1 MSALIVAFRRLL
13 YLFHDVEKGRGTM
26 GGIRFVSMGRGGI
39 AESRWA
45 GTLLI
50 RKDHQLV
57 GIHICPC
64 PYQEETETRRFHY
77 TNSLIGDIAMVIYM

>member
-13 YLFHDVEKGRGTM
+13 YLFHDVEKGRGRDGRHTFCTYGA
-26 GGIRFVSMGRGGI
+26 GGM

-45 GTLLI
+45 GTMLI

-57 GIHICPC
+57 GIHVCPC
-64 PYQEETETRRFHY
+64 PYQEETETRSFHY
-77 TNSLIGDIAMVIYM
+77 NNILIGGIAIVIYM

>member
-1 MSALIVAFRRLL
+1 MR
-13 YLFHDVEKGRGTM
+13 
-26 GGIRFVSMGRGGI
+26 GIRFIRMGRGGM

-57 GIHICPC
+57 EIHICPC
-64 PYQEETETRRFHY
+64 PYQEETETRSFHY

>member
-1 MSALIVAFRRLL
+1 
-13 YLFHDVEKGRGTM
+13 M
-26 GGIRFVSMGRGGI
+26 GNISFVRMGRRGV

-50 RKDHQLV
+50 RKDHPLV

-64 PYQEETETRRFHY
+64 PYQEETETRSVHY

>member
-1 MSALIVAFRRLL
+1 MTLWLNFSYNYSVNLL
-13 YLFHDVEKGRGTM
+13 QILPLSKHRYGA
-26 GGIRFVSMGRGGI
+26 GGM

-64 PYQEETETRRFHY
+64 PYQEETETRSFHY